1 MLQKKDFELWLKG
14 EKAPAPMLDALIKRP
29 VILKRPYR
37 TILLTTMRK
46 EFAARRTPEALVGN
60 LFMNIIS
67 TIIPPTRI
75 AAQNITKE
83 AINRRNR
90 VEKAGGK
97 GEE

>member
-37 TILLTTMRK
+37 TVLLTTMRK

-60 LFMNIIS
+60 LFMTIVGNIL
-67 TIIPPTRI
+67 PATRI

-83 AINRRNR
+83 AINRRFR
-90 VEKAGGK
+90 VRSKG